1 VSRNQALADV
11 TSGFIES
18 DPMPGAVITAT
29 LSWLTYSYPTTSNS
43 ALSIYARWNEHPA
56 SYVDVGAQG
65 LLRVKSGNLA
75 LSKVVRVSPDSKQG
89 AAQLS

>member
-1 VSRNQALADV
+1 
-11 TSGFIES
+11 
-18 DPMPGAVITAT
+18 MPGAVITAK

-43 ALSIYARWNEHPA
+43 ALSIYARWNEHPAHRA